1 METTEFQNMSE
12 KDQILEIIHTIN
24 SNNMVNVLTYN
35 TLTGMSMSILEF
47 IASDGDF
54 KLNAILQDDRVAT
67 IDYSK
72 IEGFSM
78 DEETILLAERDNIVI
93 FTKKD
98 DLSSQD
104 IQNILKDIL

>member
-35 TLTGMSMSILEF
+35 TLTGMSISILEF
-47 IASDGDF
+47 IASDGDL